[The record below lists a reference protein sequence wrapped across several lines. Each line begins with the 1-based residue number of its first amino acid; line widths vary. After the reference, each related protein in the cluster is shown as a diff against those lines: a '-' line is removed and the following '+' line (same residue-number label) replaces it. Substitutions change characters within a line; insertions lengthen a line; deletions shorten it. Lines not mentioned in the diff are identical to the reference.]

1 MLLSK
6 WGKQYSIFVV
16 SICIALTCIFSIP
29 ANAAIGTPIF
39 GWGDGNTH
47 WYENGKIVKDHA
59 FFDPASNAWYWADA
73 DGSIATDKDVFIPKD
88 ESDRSKGGKWVR
100 FDKDRHMVKGEDFR
114 YGGWYLFDGVTGEM
128 AKGVAHV
135 DSNGGKWV
143 YYDTVTGQMA
153 HGERYL
159 DYDAAH
165 TGWYL
170 FDGVTGAMA
179 HGDVFVSSNGGKWV
193 RYDRVSGQMVK
204 GLQWQDGS
212 WYYFDRTTG
221 AMAHGNAWVP
231 EWNRTAHFDEITG
244 RYTGD
249 APSANEPQATTG
261 VIWWSTSRYSTDVYH
276 DHRDCPS
283 LQNADPSNIRSGTLD
298 DARRAGKTRLCKN
311 CEHMS

>member
-114 YGGWYLFDGVTGEM
+114 YGGWYLFDGVTG
-128 AKGVAHV
+128 
-135 DSNGGKWV
+135 
-143 YYDTVTGQMA
+143 
-153 HGERYL
+153 
-159 DYDAAH
+159 
-165 TGWYL
+165 
-170 FDGVTGAMA
+170 AMA

-249 APSANEPQATTG
+249 APSTNEPQATTG
-261 VIWWSTSRYSTDVYH
+261 TIWWSTSRYSTDVYH

-311 CEHMS
+311 CEHMSRYSLPLNLNGEVS